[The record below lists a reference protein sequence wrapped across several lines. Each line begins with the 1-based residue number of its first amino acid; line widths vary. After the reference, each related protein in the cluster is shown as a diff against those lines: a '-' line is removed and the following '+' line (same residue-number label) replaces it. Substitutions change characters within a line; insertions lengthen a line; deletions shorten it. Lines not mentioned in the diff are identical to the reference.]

1 MANTVPYHI
10 KAVAA
15 TTATGAGAGILKGK
29 FTQASMQVTRTST
42 GTVAV
47 QLEGTLGS
55 TSWTAISAANSA
67 ATAGTVIVRSTMTFL
82 VSQIRANVTTHSA
95 PGAVTVWITGGP

>member
-10 KAVAA
+10 KAIPA
-15 TTATGAGAGILKGK
+15 TTSTGAGAGVLKGK
-29 FTQASMQVTRTST
+29 FSQAAMQVTRTST

-55 TSWTAISAANSA
+55 TVWTAIGAANSV
-67 ATAGTVIVRSTMTFL
+67 ATAGTVLARSTMTFL
-82 VSQIRANVTTHSA
+82 VSQIRARVTTHA
-95 PGAVTVWITGGP
+95 AAGAVTVWITGA

>member
-10 KAVAA
+10 KAIAA
-15 TTATGAGAGILKGK
+15 TTSTGPGTGVLKGK

-47 QLEGTLGS
+47 QLEGTIGS
-55 TSWTAISAANSA
+55 TVWTAIGAANSV
-67 ATAGTVIVRSTMTFL
+67 ATAGTVLARSTMTFL
-82 VSQIRANVTTHSA
+82 VSQIRARVTTHSA
-95 PGAVTVWITGGP
+95 PGAVTVWITGA